1 MGRPVKLNNSY
12 MINAKYRPWKRT
24 IPARMSSIRG
34 PIIHP
39 SRVALSS
46 LIDMYYPK
54 IIQTLTMTVH
64 PLELYH
70 DTERSEIDIL
80 RALYRSTCRTPSEL
94 GKMIYVTTT
103 LPDVTKNIDLDRS
116 AGSAYKFTLHRLHNY
131 TAFMKTL

>member
-1 MGRPVKLNNSY
+1 

-103 LPDVTKNIDLDRS
+103 LPDVTK
-116 AGSAYKFTLHRLHNY
+116 T
-131 TAFMKTL
+131 